1 MIKYHY
7 KHSVILFISSS
18 LLACASTVSDTD
30 EGDSSRPD
38 CIYQSSIRGY
48 TVLDEAN
55 LIVEGS
61 GRRSYHVGLQR
72 RAHGLNSSWSIA
84 FRSPTGR
91 ICASFSELIFNG
103 DFDKESIRI
112 ASIKEL
118 TTDEEEILLIQYG
131 KKDPEV
137 EQTPAPVELPGAE
150 VEELDPDA
158 NDSPS
163 RD

>member
-1 MIKYHY
+1 MLNKLY
-7 KHSVILFISSS
+7 KQWFILLLSSS
-18 LLACASTVSDTD
+18 LLACAGTVSDP
-30 EGDSSRPD
+30 DSSRPD
-38 CIYQSSIRGY
+38 CISQSSIRGY
-48 TVLDEAN
+48 TVLDDAN

-61 GRRSYHVGLQR
+61 SRRKYHVGLQR
-72 RAHGLNSSWSIA
+72 RAFGLSSSWNIA

-91 ICASFSELIFNG
+91 VCASFSELIYVG
-103 DFDKESIRI
+103 DFERESIRI

-131 KKDPEV
+131 KKKPEI
-137 EQTPAPVELPGAE
+137 EHTPAPIEQPGAE

>member
-1 MIKYHY
+1 MLKNVY
-7 KHSVILFISSS
+7 KQCIIILLSSS
-18 LLACASTVSDTD
+18 LLACAGAVSDP
-30 EGDSSRPD
+30 DSSRPD
-38 CIYQSSIRGY
+38 CISQSSIRGY

-61 GRRSYHVGLQR
+61 SRRKYHVSLQR
-72 RAHGLNSSWSIA
+72 RAFGLNSSWNIA

-91 ICASFSELIFNG
+91 VCASFSELIYDG
-103 DFDKESIRI
+103 DFEREAIRI

-118 TTDEEEILLIQYG
+118 TTDEEENLLIQYG
-131 KKDPEV
+131 KKKPEI
-137 EQTPAPVELPGAE
+137 EHTPVPIELPGAE

>member
-1 MIKYHY
+1 MIKNYY
-7 KHSVILFISSS
+7 KQSIIVLLSSS
-18 LLACASTVSDTD
+18 LLACAGTVSDP
-30 EGDSSRPD
+30 DSRRSD
-38 CIYQSSIRGY
+38 CISQSSIRGY

-61 GRRSYHVGLQR
+61 SRRSYHVGLQR
-72 RAHGLNSSWSIA
+72 RAFGLNSSWSIA

-103 DFDKESIRI
+103 GFERESIRI

-118 TTDEEEILLIQYG
+118 TPDEEEILLIQYG
-131 KKDPEV
+131 KKMPEI
-137 EQTPAPVELPGAE
+137 EQTPAPAELPGAE

-158 NDSPS
+158 NDS
-163 RD
+163 

>member
-1 MIKYHY
+1 MVIKRYY
-7 KHSVILFISSS
+7 KQCVIVLLSSGLF
-18 LLACASTVSDTD
+18 ACAGAASDP
-30 EGDSSRPD
+30 DSSRPD

-61 GRRSYHVGLQR
+61 SRRSYHVRLQR
-72 RAHGLNSSWSIA
+72 RAFGLNSSWSIA

-91 ICASFSELIFNG
+91 ICASFSELIFKG
-103 DFDKESIRI
+103 DFEREAIRI

-118 TTDEEEILLIQYG
+118 TKDEEEFLLIQYG
-131 KKDPEV
+131 KKKPEI
-137 EQTPAPVELPGAE
+137 EHTPAPAELPGAE

-158 NDSPS
+158 NDS
-163 RD
+163 

>member
-1 MIKYHY
+1 MVIKRYY
-7 KHSVILFISSS
+7 KQCFIVLLSSGLF
-18 LLACASTVSDTD
+18 ACAGAASDP
-30 EGDSSRPD
+30 DSSRPD

-61 GRRSYHVGLQR
+61 SRRSYHVRLQR
-72 RAHGLNSSWSIA
+72 RAFGLNSSWSIA

-91 ICASFSELIFNG
+91 ICASFSELIFKG
-103 DFDKESIRI
+103 DFEREAIRI

-118 TTDEEEILLIQYG
+118 TKDEEEFLLIQYG
-131 KKDPEV
+131 KKKPEI
-137 EQTPAPVELPGAE
+137 EHTPAPAELPGAE

-158 NDSPS
+158 NDS
-163 RD
+163 

>member
-1 MIKYHY
+1 VVIKRYY
-7 KHSVILFISSS
+7 KQCVIVLLSSGLF
-18 LLACASTVSDTD
+18 ACAGAASDP
-30 EGDSSRPD
+30 DSSRPD

-61 GRRSYHVGLQR
+61 SRRSYHVRLQR
-72 RAHGLNSSWSIA
+72 RAFGLNSSWSIA

-91 ICASFSELIFNG
+91 ICASFSELIFKG
-103 DFDKESIRI
+103 DFEREAIRI

-118 TTDEEEILLIQYG
+118 TKDEEEFLLIQYG
-131 KKDPEV
+131 KKKPEI
-137 EQTPAPVELPGAE
+137 EHTPAPAELPGAE

-158 NDSPS
+158 NDS
-163 RD
+163 

>member
-1 MIKYHY
+1 MIKLYY
-7 KHSVILFISSS
+7 KQCIIVLLSSS
-18 LLACASTVSDTD
+18 LFACAGAGSDP
-30 EGDSSRPD
+30 DSSRPD

-61 GRRSYHVGLQR
+61 SRRSYHVGLQR
-72 RAHGLNSSWSIA
+72 RAFGLNSSWSIA
-84 FRSPTGR
+84 FSSPTGR
-91 ICASFSELIFNG
+91 ICAKFSELIFKG
-103 DFDKESIRI
+103 DFERESIRI

-131 KKDPEV
+131 KKKPEI
-137 EQTPAPVELPGAE
+137 EHTPAPAELPGAE

-158 NDSPS
+158 NDSQS

>member
-1 MIKYHY
+1 MLKTVY
-7 KHSVILFISSS
+7 KQSIIILLSSN
-18 LLACASTVSDTD
+18 LLACTGAVSDLD
-30 EGDSSRPD
+30 ARDSSRPD

-55 LIVEGS
+55 LIVDGS
-61 GRRSYHVGLQR
+61 GSRSYHVGLQR
-72 RAHGLNSSWSIA
+72 RAFGLNSSWSIA

-103 DFDKESIRI
+103 DFEKESIRI

-118 TTDEEEILLIQYG
+118 TKEDEEILLIQYG
-131 KKDPEV
+131 KKKPEI
-137 EQTPAPVELPGAE
+137 EQTPAPAELPGAE
-150 VEELDPDA
+150 VEELDSDA

>member
-1 MIKYHY
+1 MQQLFY
-7 KHSVILFISSS
+7 KQSIIILLSSS
-18 LLACASTVSDTD
+18 LFACAGTVSDP
-30 EGDSSRPD
+30 DSSRPD
-38 CIYQSSIRGY
+38 CISQSSIRGY

-61 GRRSYHVGLQR
+61 SRRKYHVGLQR
-72 RAHGLNSSWSIA
+72 RAFGLNSSWSIA
-84 FRSPTGR
+84 FSSPTGR
-91 ICASFSELIFNG
+91 ICASFSELIFNSA
-103 DFDKESIRI
+103 FERESIRI

-131 KKDPEV
+131 KKEPEI
-137 EQTPAPVELPGAE
+137 EHTPAPAELPGAE

>member
-1 MIKYHY
+1 MVKTHY
-7 KHSVILFISSS
+7 KQSIGILLSSS
-18 LLACASTVSDTD
+18 LLACTGAVSDLD
-30 EGDSSRPD
+30 ERDLSRPD

-55 LIVEGS
+55 LIVDGS
-61 GRRSYHVGLQR
+61 RSRSYHVGLQR
-72 RAHGLNSSWSIA
+72 RAYGLNSSWGIA

-103 DFDKESIRI
+103 DFEKESIRI

-118 TTDEEEILLIQYG
+118 TTEGKDILLIQYG
-131 KKDPEV
+131 KKKPEI
-137 EQTPAPVELPGAE
+137 EQTPAPAEVPGAE